1 MKSLLLTIGRAAVSI
16 RNRRAELW
24 ERRGRLHRIGEAAP
38 QRRRRPV
45 CEERDGFRWQR
56 GGVLENNGERGVD
69 GDHGVLGAVV
79 VLHFY
84 WSVLCFAFA
93 VRVLGVVLL
102 LHYS

>member
-16 RNRRAELW
+16 RNRRAESW
-24 ERRGRLHRIGEAAP
+24 EWRGRLYRIGEAAA
-38 QRRRRPV
+38 QRRRRPI
-45 CEERDGFRWQR
+45 CEERDGFRRQWR
-56 GGVLENNGERGVD
+56 RVLENNGEGVVD

-84 WSVLCFAFA
+84 LSVQCFAFA
-93 VRVLGVVLL
+93 VRVLGVLLL